1 MSNQCQSSAND
12 FHTNNIR
19 QLHPELC
26 LRNLGIRKRALKRE
40 NLNMERWNTCVHKSK
55 KVRVGRP
62 KFQLE
67 FCQKI
72 ENKKVRV
79 DWHTLENQSPKM
91 GPQKAP
97 QALRWLEN
105 GTFKSPSPKM
115 GLQKAPQALRW
126 LEKPCLAGYGWL
138 FFQIRIPQGILTSRF
153 SHLAG

>member
-1 MSNQCQSSAND
+1 
-12 FHTNNIR
+12 
-19 QLHPELC
+19 
-26 LRNLGIRKRALKRE
+26 
-40 NLNMERWNTCVHKSK
+40 MEWRNTCVHKNK

-105 GTFKSPSPKM
+105 GTLKHESPKM
-115 GLQKAPQALRW
+115 GVQKSSQALRW
-126 LEKPCLAGYGWL
+126 LENGTLKNEGPKIGLQKTLQALRWL
-138 FFQIRIPQGILTSRF
+138 ENLT
-153 SHLAG
+153 